1 MNGEGETVV
10 GYTEVVREKPRAP
23 KISVIVPVYKAEKYL
38 RKCVDS
44 ILGQTFRDFEL
55 LLVDDGSP
63 DGSGAICDEYA
74 RKDSRVRVFHK
85 ENGGVS
91 SARQYGLDQAR
102 GEYTIH
108 ADPDDW
114 VEPGML
120 EALYGK
126 AKAEGADMVICD
138 FYVNDRRGQR
148 YVAQRPTALDHE
160 SVLRDLFQR
169 LHGSLCNK
177 LVRRACYST
186 FGVKFP
192 PIHLCEDLYVNVS
205 LLLAPLRV
213 AYVAQAFYHYEQ
225 DQNPNTLSRRKGRDF
240 DTLLQ
245 AEYVWFD
252 RLLLGTK
259 FEPAYLIKKAHD
271 AYSQLI
277 FGTLTRQE
285 YAARYAS
292 IATVPTGDFQIRC
305 AKLALRYYRLALWLV
320 GVRTWLGRI
329 YHQLFK

>member
-1 MNGEGETVV
+1 M
-10 GYTEVVREKPRAP
+10 VREKPRAP

-126 AKAEGADMVICD
+126 AKAEGAEMVICD

-169 LHGSLCNK
+169 LHGSLWNK

-245 AEYVWFD
+245 AE
-252 RLLLGTK
+252 
-259 FEPAYLIKKAHD
+259 
-271 AYSQLI
+271 
-277 FGTLTRQE
+277 
-285 YAARYAS
+285 
-292 IATVPTGDFQIRC
+292 
-305 AKLALRYYRLALWLV
+305 
-320 GVRTWLGRI
+320 
-329 YHQLFK
+329 